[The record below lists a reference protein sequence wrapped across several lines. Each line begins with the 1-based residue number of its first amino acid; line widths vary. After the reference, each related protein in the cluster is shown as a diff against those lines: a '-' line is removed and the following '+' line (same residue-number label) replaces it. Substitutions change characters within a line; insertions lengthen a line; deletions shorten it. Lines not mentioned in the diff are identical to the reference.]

1 MSCSVLAGQQCVQL
15 FTGEKKHSK
24 QATELRSLFPSES
37 ELWGVELVKDSL
49 TKKLL
54 SDVSADTSMLLLRFL
69 KSMGE
74 TVFENASLKSTFEK
88 GSLVLA
94 EPLKNGDSLELEY
107 LTDQRGQE
115 DVFRLKKVT
124 YVKQSGARHVLSK
137 KPLDDSGKEFKTS
150 DFLMVQQ
157 KEPKS
162 ASIHTTPVSYEDL
175 KTQVTLMIQE
185 KEIPEL
191 SWFENSNHKH
201 HLVDAPRLTIY
212 EKLLKLAPFLTKENQ
227 QSIKGMENHMAQV
240 AVFPVIY
247 GEVLHK
253 LKKWVPILP
262 YLKKTELRDL
272 TTSKWHLSRVFLK
285 GKIREAK
292 DLLKEK
298 IIKKQTLKFALFGA
312 IFFGVTSLTQKEPV
326 VISEPVS
333 SVVHQ
338 QMDTLFNKVSP
349 VWKLQYPKWENSYRE
364 QLDALDMYKDKNK
377 NSESRTA
384 QLESYLHWLLSLEKN
399 VENEGTLRIWSKNR
413 NQSKWN
419 EVIYLNQL
427 VDVDYKNTVFG
438 KIDLKQDTYVVL
450 FQETQKIL
458 LINALS
464 IEDLLEK
471 YAAYFLI
478 SKETSPK
485 FYDSFLKVL
494 L

>member
-1 MSCSVLAGQQCVQL
+1 
-15 FTGEKKHSK
+15 
-24 QATELRSLFPSES
+24 
-37 ELWGVELVKDSL
+37 
-49 TKKLL
+49 
-54 SDVSADTSMLLLRFL
+54 
-69 KSMGE
+69 
-74 TVFENASLKSTFEK
+74 
-88 GSLVLA
+88 
-94 EPLKNGDSLELEY
+94 
-107 LTDQRGQE
+107 
-115 DVFRLKKVT
+115 
-124 YVKQSGARHVLSK
+124 
-137 KPLDDSGKEFKTS
+137 
-150 DFLMVQQ
+150 
-157 KEPKS
+157 
-162 ASIHTTPVSYEDL
+162 
-175 KTQVTLMIQE
+175 
-185 KEIPEL
+185 
-191 SWFENSNHKH
+191 
-201 HLVDAPRLTIY
+201 
-212 EKLLKLAPFLTKENQ
+212 
-227 QSIKGMENHMAQV
+227 
-240 AVFPVIY
+240 
-247 GEVLHK
+247 
-253 LKKWVPILP
+253 
-262 YLKKTELRDL
+262 
-272 TTSKWHLSRVFLK
+272 VFLK